1 MKKSMGLALGMAF
14 LLVSS
19 TSFAEEPKMTTIS
32 FDDDTIEGDLMMP
45 NSSQFTGMNVDDLSS
60 LIKARED
67 FVDELRKTVDML

>member
-1 MKKSMGLALGMAF
+1 
-14 LLVSS
+14 
-19 TSFAEEPKMTTIS
+19 MTTIS

>member
-45 NSSQFTGMNVDDLSS
+45 NSSQFMGMNVDDLSS